1 MASGMISS
9 TKYVPKY
16 ATSSTDAS
24 PQNPGLHGVLSDQPL
39 DGNHTD
45 DITYNIDNN
54 DNHNHDAADRSQLTS
69 KQYSQFLQHRAQGS
83 ILGLGFSHSQNPQS
97 YIDAALALRPA
108 LAVCKKLYQA
118 YLHGVDPIV
127 RLFHCPSLMDFLL
140 DGKSY
145 LDYHDSDPILDVL
158 RSAVFFV
165 AIVSL
170 TEEQCHSMFDA
181 DRTSLIAT
189 YRLACE
195 VALDRA
201 GLITTEDI
209 TVLQSLVLYLVS
221 ITPASLRFVLG

>member
-1 MASGMISS
+1 MI
-9 TKYVPKY
+9 K
-16 ATSSTDAS
+16 
-24 PQNPGLHGVLSDQPL
+24 
-39 DGNHTD
+39 
-45 DITYNIDNN
+45 NN
-54 DNHNHDAADRSQLTS
+54 NDAADRSKLISQD
-69 KQYSQFLQHRAQGS
+69 YSQSLQQRAQGS
-83 ILGLGFSHSQNPQS
+83 VLGLGFSHSQNPQS

-108 LAVCKKLYQA
+108 LAVCNKLCQV
-118 YLHGVDPIV
+118 YLNRVDPVV
-127 RLFHCPSLMDFLL
+127 RIFHRPSLMDFLL

-145 LDYHDSDPILDVL
+145 LDYQDTDPVLDVL

-181 DRTSLIAT
+181 DQTSLIAT

-209 TVLQSLVLYLVS
+209 TVLQSLVLYLVC
-221 ITPASLRFVLG
+221 ITARISSS